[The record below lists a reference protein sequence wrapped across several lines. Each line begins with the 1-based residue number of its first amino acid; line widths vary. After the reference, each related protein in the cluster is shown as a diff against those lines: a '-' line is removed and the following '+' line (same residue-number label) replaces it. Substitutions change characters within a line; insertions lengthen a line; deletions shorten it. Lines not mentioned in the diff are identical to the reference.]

1 MFVNKR
7 YNLLKY
13 EGVIFLRTVR
23 ELNDF
28 WRFTKLPAGMNIS
41 KDNVIS
47 PEYED
52 ASWQP
57 VVLPHTYN
65 FEDSA
70 GRMTAADGGNY
81 YRGTV
86 CYRRN
91 LALSF
96 EECSGKELYLEFEG
110 ANTVAEV
117 YINGRFAGEHS
128 GGYSAFRFDITDYI
142 YPDKDNLIAVIVSN
156 APTDYI
162 APITDNGD
170 FTKMGGLYRGV
181 KLIAVEPVH
190 IALKDSG
197 SCGVYITPRNISETS
212 ADIGILVKLDKAE
225 TAEAKAVIYD
235 PQGKPVTEF
244 FGRADK
250 DRITLSGKI
259 NCPKFWDGVSSPS
272 LYRAEITLF
281 CNRKPVDSIE
291 QEFGIRSYLIDA
303 DNGFFLNGKPYPLHG
318 VNYHQDSYESGW
330 AMTDAQRERDYHII
344 RDMGCT
350 AVRMAHYQHCDHEY
364 SLCDRL
370 GLCVWTEIGIIN
382 KMSADESDAHVLSD
396 GFGDNAKQ
404 QLRELIRQNYNH
416 PSVIVWGLSNELHQ
430 MTDEIF
436 GLYSELYEI
445 ACKEDDTRLKTFA
458 DNQFYG
464 RFLELPADVVGYN
477 RYFGWYKEAGS
488 AENFGEW
495 LDLYHNEKEKRPVC
509 LSEYGGGGAIS
520 QHKDNVDWESD
531 IDPVGV
537 RHYENY
543 QSQLHE
549 ILWKQFSVRKYLWAE
564 FIWCMFDFASYG
576 RTEGDTKSLNDKGL
590 CTRER
595 IPKDVYFFYRSV
607 WSSEKTVYIT
617 ERRHEFRACDVPFVK
632 VYSNADAV
640 ELCINDVSHG
650 RISRCELPNDESTVF
665 VWENIKIK
673 PDTKN
678 KICAK
683 AYFSDRTSRTDYAFW
698 TGK

>member
-1 MFVNKR
+1 
-7 YNLLKY
+7 
-13 EGVIFLRTVR
+13 
-23 ELNDF
+23 
-28 WRFTKLPAGMNIS
+28 
-41 KDNVIS
+41 
-47 PEYED
+47 
-52 ASWQP
+52 
-57 VVLPHTYN
+57 
-65 FEDSA
+65 
-70 GRMTAADGGNY
+70 
-81 YRGTV
+81 
-86 CYRRN
+86 
-91 LALSF
+91 
-96 EECSGKELYLEFEG
+96 
-110 ANTVAEV
+110 
-117 YINGRFAGEHS
+117 
-128 GGYSAFRFDITDYI
+128 
-142 YPDKDNLIAVIVSN
+142 
-156 APTDYI
+156 
-162 APITDNGD
+162 
-170 FTKMGGLYRGV
+170 
-181 KLIAVEPVH
+181 
-190 IALKDSG
+190 
-197 SCGVYITPRNISETS
+197 
-212 ADIGILVKLDKAE
+212 
-225 TAEAKAVIYD
+225 
-235 PQGKPVTEF
+235 
-244 FGRADK
+244 
-250 DRITLSGKI
+250 
-259 NCPKFWDGVSSPS
+259 
-272 LYRAEITLF
+272 
-281 CNRKPVDSIE
+281 
-291 QEFGIRSYLIDA
+291 
-303 DNGFFLNGKPYPLHG
+303 
-318 VNYHQDSYESGW
+318 
-330 AMTDAQRERDYHII
+330 
-344 RDMGCT
+344 
-350 AVRMAHYQHCDHEY
+350 
-364 SLCDRL
+364 
-370 GLCVWTEIGIIN
+370 
-382 KMSADESDAHVLSD
+382 MSADESDAHVLSD

-576 RTEGDTKSLNDKGL
+576 RTEGDTKSQNDKGL

-595 IPKDVYFFYRSV
+595 IPKDVYFFYKSV

-640 ELCINDVSHG
+640 ELCINDVSYG
-650 RISRCELPNDESTVF
+650 RISRCELPDDESTVF

-673 PDTKN
+673 PGMKN

-683 AYFSDRTSRTDYAFW
+683 AYFSDGTSRTDYAFW

>member
-1 MFVNKR
+1 M
-7 YNLLKY
+7 
-13 EGVIFLRTVR
+13 RTIR
-23 ELNDF
+23 EFNNF
-28 WRFTKLPAGMNIS
+28 WKFTKLQDEIGIS
-41 KDNVIS
+41 KKDAIS
-47 PEYED
+47 PEYAD
-52 ASWQP
+52 TSWQF

-65 FEDSA
+65 SEDGA
-70 GRMTAADGGNY
+70 GRTMDMSENRGDY
-81 YRGTV
+81 YHGSV
-86 CYRRN
+86 CYRRS
-91 LALSF
+91 LVLSS
-96 EECSGKELYLEFEG
+96 EECEGKEVYLEFEG

-117 YINGRFAGEHS
+117 YINGRFVGKHS
-128 GGYSAFRFDITDYI
+128 GGYSAFRFNLTDYI
-142 YPDKDNLIAVIVSN
+142 CADKDNLIAVIVSN
-156 APTDYI
+156 APTNYI
-162 APITDNGD
+162 APIADQGD

-181 KLIAVEPVH
+181 KLIIVDPVH
-190 IALKDSG
+190 IALNDSG
-197 SCGVYITPRNISETS
+197 SCGVYIMPHNISES
-212 ADIGILVKLDKAE
+212 AANINMLVKLDKAE
-225 TAEAKAVIYD
+225 IVEAKAKIYD
-235 PQGKPVTEF
+235 PQGKLVEEL

-250 DRITLSGKI
+250 DRIMLSGEI
-259 NCPKFWDGVSSPS
+259 NYPKLWNGVNDPA
-272 LYRAEITLF
+272 LYRADITLF
-281 CNRKPVDSIE
+281 YDGKPVDAVE
-291 QEFGIRSYLIDA
+291 QKFGIRSYQIDA
-303 DNGFFLNGKPYPLHG
+303 DKGFFLNGKSYPLHG

-330 AMTDAQRERDYHII
+330 AMSDAQRERDYHII

-382 KMSADESDAHVLSD
+382 KMSDDESDTHVLSN
-396 GFGDNAKQ
+396 GFADNAKQ

-436 GLYSELYEI
+436 ELYNELYEI
-445 ACKEDDTRLKTFA
+445 ACEEDDTRLKTFA

-488 AENFGEW
+488 AEKFGKW

-520 QHKDNVDWESD
+520 QHKDNVDWKSD

-549 ILWKQFSVRKYLWAE
+549 ILWKQFSVRKYLWAQ
-564 FIWCMFDFASYG
+564 FIWCMFDFASYE
-576 RTEGDTKSLNDKGL
+576 RVEGDTKSQNDKGL

-595 IPKDVYFFYRSV
+595 VPKDAYFFYRSV

-617 ERRHEFRACDVPFVK
+617 ERRHEYRACDVPFVK
-632 VYSNADAV
+632 VYSNADTV
-640 ELCINDVSHG
+640 ELCINDVSLG
-650 RISRCELPNDESTVF
+650 RISRCECPNNESTVF
-665 VWENIKIK
+665 VWENVKIK
-673 PDTKN
+673 PSTRN
-678 KICAK
+678 KIYAK
-683 AYFSDRTSRTDYAFW
+683 AYFCDGTSKTDYAFW
-698 TGK
+698 IGE

>member
-52 ASWQP
+52 ASWLP

-65 FEDSA
+65 SEDSA

-396 GFGDNAKQ
+396 GFGNNAKQ

-576 RTEGDTKSLNDKGL
+576 RTEGDTKSQNDKGL

-640 ELCINDVSHG
+640 ELCINDVSYG
-650 RISRCELPNDESTVF
+650 RISRCELLDDESTVF

-683 AYFSDRTSRTDYAFW
+683 AYFSDGTSRTDYAFW